1 MAVATITTTS
11 GAPTPHRFT
20 VDEWH
25 ELGRL
30 GFFHEEARVEL
41 IEGEIF
47 DMPPIGDRH
56 AACVA
61 HLNRLAV
68 TTTGDDAVV
77 WVQNPIRPSYYSEP
91 EPDLA
96 LLAFRDDFYAS
107 GKPLP
112 ADTLLVVEVANS
124 SLPFD
129 RDRKGPMYAKAG
141 IPEYWIV
148 DLAHDVVLVFT
159 DPGPDGYQTSSTARP
174 GDVLV
179 PRALPQVTF
188 AVAEILGP
196 GCPGGRAGG

>member
-1 MAVATITTTS
+1 MAVATDTTTS

-20 VDEWH
+20 VDEWD

-30 GFFHEEARVEL
+30 GFFLEEARVEL
-41 IEGEIF
+41 IEGAIV

-61 HLNRLAV
+61 RFNRLAV
-68 TTTGDDAVV
+68 TRAGDGAVV

-96 LLAFRDDFYAS
+96 LLLPRDDFYAS
-107 GKPLP
+107 GKPGP
-112 ADTLLVVEVANS
+112 ADVLLVVEVAQS
-124 SLPFD
+124 TLAFD
-129 RDRKGPMYAKAG
+129 RDRKGPMYAAAG

-148 DLAHDVVLVFT
+148 DVAHDVVLVFT
-159 DPGPDGYQTSSTARP
+159 DPGPDGYRTASTARP
-174 GDVLV
+174 GDTVA
-179 PRALPQVTF
+179 PRALPQVAF

-196 GCPGGRAGG
+196 GAPAAG